1 MLNIKFFF
9 YPFLKCATVC
19 LLLNA
24 LIQLSDNYVFSHK
37 CDHWLSGAVLDKE
50 KQAPLNKIGV
60 LLFDNNNVLVKKV
73 FTDRS
78 GRFDFGVVNCNKN
91 YRVKTESKLYD
102 SEEIS
107 VIISSKTEITERK
120 LELKPL

>member
-1 MLNIKFFF
+1 MKLFFRSLF
-9 YPFLKCATVC
+9 KGVTFF

-37 CDHWLSGAVLDKE
+37 CNHWFSGAVLDKE
-50 KQAPLNKIGV
+50 EQVPLNKIGV

-78 GRFDFGVVNCNKN
+78 GRFDFGVVNCNKS
-91 YRVKTESKLYD
+91 YRVKTESKLYN

>member
-1 MLNIKFFF
+1 MKLFFKPLF
-9 YPFLKCATVC
+9 KGATFF
-19 LLLNA
+19 LLLSA
-24 LIQLSDNYVFSHK
+24 LIQLSDNYVLSHK
-37 CDHWLSGAVLDKE
+37 CNHWLSGAVLDKE

-60 LLFDNNNVLVKKV
+60 LLFDNNNILVKKV

-78 GRFDFGVVNCNKN
+78 GRFDFGVVNCNKA
-91 YRVKTESKLYD
+91 YRVKTESKLYN

>member
-1 MLNIKFFF
+1 MKLFFK
-9 YPFLKCATVC
+9 PLLKALHFF

-50 KQAPLNKIGV
+50 KQVPLNKIGV
-60 LLFDNNNVLVKKV
+60 LLFDDNNVLVKKV

-78 GRFDFGVVNCNKN
+78 GRFDFGVVNCNKA

-102 SEEIS
+102 SEEMS

-120 LELKPL
+120 LEL